1 MQLRILYPECSPE
14 RLWMAELNILENV
27 PLAGYSTF
35 RCGGPARYF
44 AEPSTGDEVVSL
56 YKFAEDNGLD
66 VIVLG
71 NGSNCLISD
80 EGFDGLVIRIAKNM
94 GMLSSREAEDGRTVV
109 SADAGL
115 PFARFGSYCAEL
127 ALTGAEFACGIP
139 GSCGGAVFMNAG
151 AYGGEIKDF
160 ISSVSY
166 WDGEKIR
173 HIDGGECE
181 FAYRT
186 SLFAKRNSEGKKA
199 VILGFEAMLPKG
211 NKEEIAALVED
222 LRCRR
227 TASQPLDVPSAG
239 STFKRPEGFFAAK
252 LIEEAGLKGFALDES
267 GAQVSPKHAGFIVN
281 NGGTAKASDVKR
293 LMDYVTEK
301 VFENAG
307 VRLEREVR
315 LVGNFGGL

>member
-1 MQLRILYPECSPE
+1 
-14 RLWMAELNILENV
+14 MAELNILENV

-44 AEPSTGDEVVSL
+44 AEPSTGDEVISL
-56 YKFAEDNGLD
+56 YKFADDNGLE

-80 EGFDGLVIRIAKNM
+80 EGFDGLVIRIARNM
-94 GMLSSREAEDGRTVV
+94 GALSSREAEDGRMVV
-109 SADAGL
+109 SAGAGL
-115 PFARFGSYCAEL
+115 PFARFGSCCTEL
-127 ALTGAEFACGIP
+127 SLTGAEFACGIP

-151 AYGGEIKDF
+151 AYGGEIKDI

-166 WDGEKIR
+166 WDGGEIR
-173 HIDGGECE
+173 HIDGSECE

-199 VILGFEAMLPKG
+199 VILGFEAILPKG
-211 NKEEIAALVED
+211 NREEIEALVED

-239 STFKRPEGFFAAK
+239 STFKRPEGFFAAR
-252 LIEEAGLKGFALDES
+252 LIEEAGLKGFALDDS

-281 NGGTAKASDVKR
+281 NGGTAKASDVKK
-293 LMDYVTEK
+293 LMDYVAER

-315 LVGNFGGL
+315 LVGNFGG